1 MPFNRVSIKDAMD
14 LLKKDDLIL
23 IDIRDYNSFKNG
35 HIENAIHIEDL
46 NLQNFLNEKDKN
58 DTILIYC
65 YHGNSSQS
73 AANFFSQNG
82 FKNVFSMDEGYEGW
96 INFNQT

>member
-1 MPFNRVSIKDAMD
+1 MPFNRVSIRDAKD
-14 LLKKDDLIL
+14 LLKKNDLIL
-23 IDIRDYNSFKNG
+23 IDIRDHNSFMNG

-65 YHGNSSQS
+65 YHGYSSQS
-73 AANFFSQNG
+73 AANFFSHQG
-82 FKNVFSMDEGYEGW
+82 FNNVFSMDEGYEGW
-96 INFNQT
+96 LNYN